1 MELERSVVN
10 VFAMSHC
17 EDDNQDFVPK
27 NAANDAMIFY
37 SVAPKSGQVAA
48 Q

>member
-1 MELERSVVN
+1 MELEWSVVN

-17 EDDNQDFVPK
+17 EDNNQDFVPN
-27 NAANDAMIFY
+27 NAANNAMIFD
-37 SVAPKSGQVAA
+37 SVSPKAGQVAA